1 MRLKRFLYGRD
12 YFEEEKC
19 LKYLKEEEYLKKNI
33 LKRESVKNR
42 TFSRK
47 NFDRVHNGGRWTIKN
62 YLIIIDIRL

>member
-12 YFEEEKC
+12 YFEEEKEFE
-19 LKYLKEEEYLKKNI
+19 KFLKEEEYLKKVF

-47 NFDRVHNGGRWTIKN
+47 NFDRAHNVGR
-62 YLIIIDIRL
+62 